1 MQQTNGRPFYY
12 CKRLRLLD
20 YLITKGFRA
29 VGVMPDFNNPRYKV
43 WKFENSPELE
53 KALAEYFAKRAGNER

>member
-1 MQQTNGRPFYY
+1 
-12 CKRLRLLD
+12 
-20 YLITKGFRA
+20 
-29 VGVMPDFNNPRYKV
+29 MPDFNNPKYRV